1 MYKNNYSINIIIFTK
16 YILYFEQDAHP
27 AKGPA
32 ILPNILF
39 LSVAETISRLLS
51 IDKSRTGNTDLQF
64 GGKTGM
70 QFGVFL
76 GTNIF
81 VTTLLIL

>member
-32 ILPNILF
+32 ILSNILF
-39 LSVAETISRLLS
+39 LSVAETISLLLS

-64 GGKTGM
+64 EV
-70 QFGVFL
+70 GVFL

-81 VTTLLIL
+81 VNTLFIL